1 MYLSSDSFLL
11 LMLSSASH
19 SESWSI
25 SSVLEMLMH
34 NVRHE
39 VSVGLAN
46 FFLLKYSLWSEEK
59 LIQVDP

>member
-19 SESWSI
+19 SESSSI

-34 NVRHE
+34 NVKYE
-39 VSVGLAN
+39 VGVGLAN
-46 FFLLKYSLWSEEK
+46 FSCLNILYDQKRNSSR
-59 LIQVDP
+59 

>member
-19 SESWSI
+19 SESSGI

-34 NVRHE
+34 NVKY
-39 VSVGLAN
+39 VSVC
-46 FFLLKYSLWSEEK
+46 
-59 LIQVDP
+59 